1 MELFL
6 KKPAIDEILKGK
18 SGELVA
24 KKQNTEKDII
34 QARNKSKS

>member
-6 KKPAIDEILKGK
+6 KKNTIDDILRGK
-18 SGELVA
+18 SGELVNKRENA
-24 KKQNTEKDII
+24 EKKII